1 MCKCL
6 LYCNLENKCFEL
18 WYKALENLL
27 TTDPNLKQYC
37 YYVDTKGQFDT
48 KYNMPWANNP
58 VNTRS
63 TTTEMRGTNGVH
75 PSPAGYYQ
83 SGDAFYRALTKV
95 IPTITTTE

>member
-1 MCKCL
+1 
-6 LYCNLENKCFEL
+6 
-18 WYKALENLL
+18 
-27 TTDPNLKQYC
+27 
-37 YYVDTKGQFDT
+37 
-48 KYNMPWANNP
+48 MPWANNP